1 MDTFEARLRALEV
14 VRAEQDAKFAEQ
26 DVKFAEQ
33 AAEQTAIRAE
43 QSEQAAS
50 ILKLEEGLEEVAKEV
65 AKEIADIQQSTKEQI
80 QRKLVSIWAV
90 LGRELSTMQTPD
102 QFCRVELLAQ
112 SLAHNSCSCIFP
124 LQVS

>member
-50 ILKLEEGLEEVAKEV
+50 ILKLEEGLEEV